1 MRRTLLLVLALAA
14 ALVFAPA
21 ARADGTTTK
30 ILRDCIDDGILEG
43 HYTPSE
49 LRKAR
54 DNMPTDAQEY
64 SDCGDVLDRALAAG
78 ASSSGGG
85 GGAPGGSA
93 PGGGS
98 PAATPGP
105 QYSDSV
111 ADSSGSAVFPST
123 AGDTAAVADAKAHGG
138 TGDTIE
144 GRPLA
149 PAASLGGQFGRNAL
163 PSTLIVVLGLLASA
177 LLAVLLPTI
186 RRRVRARRAP

>member
-43 HYTPSE
+43 HYTPSQ

-64 SDCGDVLDRALAAG
+64 SDCGDVLSRALSG
-78 ASSSGGG
+78 DVSSSGSGG
-85 GGAPGGSA
+85 NPSA
-93 PGGGS
+93 GS
-98 PAATPGP
+98 PSANGSPSATPTP
-105 QYSDSV
+105 QYSDST
-111 ADSSGSAVFPST
+111 ASPPTLSPST
-123 AGDTAAVADAKAHGG
+123 PAENEAIAGAVERGG
-138 TGDTIE
+138 GEQTIV

-149 PAASLGGQFGRNAL
+149 PAADIGGQFGRNRL
-163 PSTLIVVLGLLASA
+163 PGSLI
-177 LLAVLLPTI
+177 AVLVLFAGAVLSILVPAV
-186 RRRVRARRAP
+186 RRRVIARKAP